1 MVSLSLNDGLLVK
14 FVFDQVHH
22 RVLLR
27 QDNRRLPSTWI
38 QGKQA
43 CVQRAKQ
50 THEDYESR
58 LPRCTR
64 YDSKASEVYKQ
75 GYFNESD
82 GEKIQDM

>member
-1 MVSLSLNDGLLVK
+1 MGFESSLILIKCITACCYDKRFADS
-14 FVFDQVHH
+14 QHME
-22 RVLLR
+22 
-27 QDNRRLPSTWI
+27 S
-38 QGKQA
+38 GKQA

-50 THEDYESR
+50 THEDCQSR